1 MTTDH
6 FVYGGIDGL
15 VTASTL
21 LASSAIVGIASRD
34 LLVIGLSTLVADSL
48 SMAFAAGESE
58 NEDTGD
64 PVSAALITAAAF
76 VLLGAVP
83 VITRYVADSAVAAL
97 FASAATLVALS
108 LLRNNNTT
116 HALRTCIRRLLV
128 GALVVTVSVVVAN
141 TLH

>member
-1 MTTDH
+1 MTDH

-21 LASSAIVGIASRD
+21 LASSAVVGIGSRD

-48 SMAFAAGESE
+48 SMAFASGESE
-58 NEDTGD
+58 QTGD
-64 PVSAALITAAAF
+64 PVATALITAAAF

-83 VITRYVADSAVAAL
+83 VVTRYATGSAVVAL
-97 FASAATLVALS
+97 AASAATLIALS
-108 LLRNNNTT
+108 LLRGRGPR
-116 HALRTCIRRLLV
+116 ALQTCARRLLV
-128 GALVVTVSVVVAN
+128 GAAVVTVSVVVAD